1 MHVKSLQVEQP
12 LEKNWGPGK
21 EEEGPCEKLNV
32 CACKLKSC
40 LTLCHPTDCS
50 PPDSSVLGT
59 LQARTLEWVAMPSSR
74 GSSRPRD
81 GTCVSSISCTGR
93 RALYHWP
100 FRRYGRENG
109 ALALTSSRP

>member
-12 LEKNWGPGK
+12 LEKNWGPGN

-50 PPDSSVLGT
+50 PPGSSVLGT

-81 GTCVSSISCTGR
+81 GTHISCFSSIGSQQV
-93 RALYHWP
+93 LYHCAPW
-100 FRRYGRENG
+100 E
-109 ALALTSSRP
+109 A